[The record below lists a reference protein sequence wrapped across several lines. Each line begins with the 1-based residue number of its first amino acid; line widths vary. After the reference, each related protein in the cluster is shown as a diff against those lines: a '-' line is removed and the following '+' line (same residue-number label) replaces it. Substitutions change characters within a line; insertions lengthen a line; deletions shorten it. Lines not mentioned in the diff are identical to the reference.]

1 MNILPVAWHPAF
13 MLILV
18 LLIFVAFVRE
28 IIEPEMIAIISLVL
42 VVIAGVLTP
51 GDAFALFGNN
61 AVVSIGCM
69 FVLSN
74 ALAATGVLRPITRLF
89 ETSARKGEL
98 SMLGA
103 LHLSAIPISG
113 FVNNTPL
120 VATLVPILKNLS
132 GRSGI
137 SLQHL
142 LIPASF
148 ATVMGGTLTLMGT
161 STNLVVANSA
171 KTHGMEAFGLF
182 EITKLGIIYAII
194 GSIYM
199 MTIGRR
205 LLPNEV
211 QASPAPIDSAVPEDL
226 PAAAAPWK
234 RTVSAATMLLVIVL
248 AGSATIPLGLS
259 AMIGALIVIGTRCV
273 TLEDVYRTIPWGL
286 LLLITGML
294 AVGLA
299 MEKSGVSAL
308 IANWI
313 EPIVIGRNPVIAL
326 SLVYLIATVLTELI
340 SNNAVGALL
349 TPIAIDLAL
358 HIDVDPRPFVV
369 AVMFGASASFATP
382 IGYQTNT
389 YVYQEGGY
397 RFMDFVK
404 VGLPLN
410 ILLWIVATILI
421 PVFWPLT

>member
-1 MNILPVAWHPAF
+1 

-28 IIEPEMIAIISLVL
+28 IIEPEIIAIISLVL
-42 VVIAGVLTP
+42 VVIAGVLEP
-51 GDAFALFGNN
+51 NDAFALFGNN
-61 AVVSIGCM
+61 AVVSIACM
-69 FVLSN
+69 FILSN
-74 ALAATGVLRPITRLF
+74 ALAANGVLDPITRLF
-89 ETSARKGEL
+89 EKSAKKGEL
-98 SMLGA
+98 SLLGA
-103 LHLSAIPISG
+103 LNFSAIPISG
-113 FVNNTPL
+113 FVNNTPV

-132 GRSGI
+132 HRTGI
-137 SLQHL
+137 NLKSL

-148 ATVMGGTLTLMGT
+148 ATVLGGTLTLMGT

-182 EITKLGIIYAII
+182 EITKLGIIYAFI
-194 GSIYM
+194 GVLYM

-205 LLPNEV
+205 LLPDETETSSTLE
-211 QASPAPIDSAVPEDL
+211 ASTVSTDPVISIV
-226 PAAAAPWK
+226 PWK
-234 RTVSAATMLLVIVL
+234 RTVSASTMLLVIIL
-248 AGSATIPLGLS
+248 AGSSTIPLGLS

-273 TLEDVYRTIPWGL
+273 TLEQVYRTIPWGL

-299 MEKSGVSAL
+299 MEKSGASSL

-313 EPIVIGRNPVIAL
+313 EPLVIGRNPIIAL

-349 TPIAIDLAL
+349 TPIAIGLAI
-358 HIDVDPRPFVV
+358 HINIDPRPFVV

-389 YVYQEGGY
+389 YVYHEGRY
-397 RFMDFVK
+397 RFIDFVK

-410 ILLWIVATILI
+410 ILLWIVATVFI
-421 PVFWPLT
+421 PIFWPLK

>member
-1 MNILPVAWHPAF
+1 

-18 LLIFVAFVRE
+18 LLIFIAFIRE

-74 ALAATGVLRPITRLF
+74 ALASTGVLRPITRLF
-89 ETSARKGEL
+89 GGAAKKGEV

-103 LHLSAIPISG
+103 LHVSAIPISG

-132 GRSGI
+132 SRTGI
-137 SLQHL
+137 PLKRL

-148 ATVMGGTLTLMGT
+148 ATVLGGTLTIMGT

-182 EITKLGIIYAII
+182 EITKLGIIYAFI
-194 GSIYM
+194 GALYM

-205 LLPNEV
+205 LLPAE
-211 QASPAPIDSAVPEDL
+211 ASDSAATIASAVPEDST
-226 PAAAAPWK
+226 ASVAPWK
-234 RTVSAATMLLVIVL
+234 RTVSAVTMLLVIVL

-259 AMIGALIVIGTRCV
+259 AMIGALIVIATRCV
-273 TLEDVYRTIPWGL
+273 TLEEV
-286 LLLITGML
+286 
-294 AVGLA
+294 
-299 MEKSGVSAL
+299 
-308 IANWI
+308 
-313 EPIVIGRNPVIAL
+313 
-326 SLVYLIATVLTELI
+326 
-340 SNNAVGALL
+340 
-349 TPIAIDLAL
+349 
-358 HIDVDPRPFVV
+358 
-369 AVMFGASASFATP
+369 
-382 IGYQTNT
+382 
-389 YVYQEGGY
+389 
-397 RFMDFVK
+397 
-404 VGLPLN
+404 
-410 ILLWIVATILI
+410 
-421 PVFWPLT
+421 